1 MAVSGHAPVILAAAH
16 EINTV
21 LQDTGTVSLTMTD
34 TLSVTASGSLINTT
48 GATPVYVDNPA
59 TGVVITNSG
68 TIRSDGSASAI
79 FIDSGATGTVI
90 VNNTGASIAA
100 LGNDFS
106 AIYFAGDLDGSLTNS
121 GTIESTGSASAI
133 GVYVNGDLTGGLANL
148 AGGQITATAANNIS
162 SAYAYGIYAGDLT
175 NSSIANIG
183 TIDAQ
188 ATGVSWA
195 SAYGIYVGDLT
206 SASITNSGTITAR
219 AEATSGSAYGIYA
232 GGTLDATS
240 SIVNSGTIRAY
251 APMASQAWSIYASAG
266 TGTVTNS
273 GNLVGSLDLG
283 GTVSLINNGAITIPA
298 GGYGYIGGDYTQDTN
313 GRLSLGATSAAAH
326 AVFTVGGTADFI
338 AGNRLAVVVDPAH
351 TLVNGS
357 VLAGAI
363 DASAGALLAPD
374 GFVVS
379 DNSLALS
386 FTAADT
392 GGDMVDIT
400 ASSTGLT
407 TVLGA
412 LNTVG
417 GDSANG
423 LGSLF
428 DTLLPQAGLG
438 TLDSD
443 MENLLF
449 AVGSQNTAG
458 GVASAVQQ
466 FVPLMSGGVPAAILN
481 DLHTTQRI
489 IQERQNASRGLS
501 SGSYFANKKNGWF
514 RPFGNW
520 TSQDANLGAMG
531 YKARSHGF
539 ALGAERDTPALPRL
553 GMAFAYSSNNMESKG
568 GSQSARIN
576 TYQFTSYGSTALAV
590 YSNID
595 YQADASIHK
604 TDGTRNISLLG
615 LTAKSAYD
623 SWSAHLGAGYSKTYS
638 MGNKT
643 TFTTSC
649 RADYTYID
657 SQGYTERGAG
667 GLNLRMDS
675 DSVDELIFSVDGKYA
690 TPISNRTTFAANIGF
705 GYDALAERNGITA
718 AFSSLPGATFTTY
731 GVGEQP
737 WSVRGGLGMVMNQR
751 QGRQVTARYD
761 VEGRNNF
768 INQSASIKL
777 RWLL

>member
-1 MAVSGHAPVILAAAH
+1 MAVTGHAPVILAAAY

-34 TLSVTASGSLINTT
+34 TLSVTASGSLINTM
-48 GATPVYVDNPA
+48 GATPVYVANPA
-59 TGVVITNSG
+59 TAVAITNSG

-133 GVYVNGDLTGGLANL
+133 GVYVNGDLTGALANL
-148 AGGQITATAANNIS
+148 SGGQITATAANNIS

-175 NSSIANIG
+175 NGSITNNG
-183 TIDAQ
+183 TIDAH
-188 ATGVSWA
+188 AAGASWA
-195 SAYGIYVGDLT
+195 SAYGMYVGDLT
-206 SASITNSGTITAR
+206 NASITNSGTITAR
-219 AEATSGSAYGIYA
+219 AEASSGSAYGIYA
-232 GGTLDATS
+232 GGILDATS
-240 SIVNSGTIRAY
+240 SITNSGTIRAY

-283 GTVSLINNGAITIPA
+283 GTINLINNGTVTIPGG
-298 GGYGYIGGDYTQDTN
+298 GGYGYIGGDYTQDAN

-357 VLAGAI
+357 VLAGTI
-363 DASAGALLAPD
+363 DASAGTLLAPN

-392 GGDMVDIT
+392 GGDMVNIA

-466 FVPLMSGGVPAAILN
+466 FAPLMSGGVPTAILN

-489 IQERQNASRGLS
+489 IQERQNVSP
-501 SGSYFANKKNGWF
+501 GSYFVNKKNGWF
-514 RPFGNW
+514 RPFGSW
-520 TSQDANLGAMG
+520 ASQDANNGAMG
-531 YKARSHGF
+531 YKAHSYGF
-539 ALGAERDTPALPRL
+539 ALGAERDAPALPRL
-553 GMAFAYSSNNMESKG
+553 GVAFAYSSNNMESKG
-568 GSQSARIN
+568 SSQSARIN
-576 TYQFTSYGSTALAV
+576 TYQFTGYGSTALAA
-590 YSNID
+590 YSRID
-595 YQADASIHK
+595 YQADASMHK
-604 TDGTRNISLLG
+604 TDGTRNLSLLG
-615 LTAKSAYD
+615 LTASSAYD

-657 SQGYTERGAG
+657 SQGYTEQGAG
-667 GLNLRMDS
+667 GLNLRVNS
-675 DSVDELIFSVDGKYA
+675 DSVDELIFAVDGKYA

-705 GYDALAERNGITA
+705 GYDALAERNGMTA
-718 AFSSLPGATFTTY
+718 AFASLPGAAFTTY